1 MALTEFQR
9 DVCRRLA
16 QNRIAAGEAYLAGGA
31 TLNELIATPRISRD
45 VDLFHDSE
53 EALAATW
60 DADRRLL
67 EASRFSV
74 TVLRERPVFVEAR
87 VAQGDESVLLQW
99 VRDSAYRFFSTSRAR
114 GARTRA
120 PSVRTLRQTRSLLW
134 WVVWKSVTGSMS
146 SSATPRFNPWAT
158 SRGQHAARIL
168 ASARRQFWN
177 TPDDRRAILQK
188 RPWSCPLTAFR
199 RSWRTIEEMASLAG
213 IRRESDRASSCRGGW
228 QMRSHTERCP
238 LSRRRL
244 RASGGSAS
252 RRDCIPRGMYSRC
265 LSASPRRR
273 VVRASSW
280 QDLESQKYVSLALQT
295 VSADTPQKVGRHVVV
310 GERRDHHRSVAY
322 DDPQS

>member
-1 MALTEFQR
+1 MRQGSWLQPGGNCGTRRTIGALFCRRGGNFGTRLYSTR
-9 DVCRRLA
+9 DVFAVPFRVSST
-16 QNRIAAGEAYLAGGA
+16 AGD
-31 TLNELIATPRISRD
+31 TPQK
-45 VDLFHDSE
+45 V
-53 EALAATW
+53 
-60 DADRRLL
+60 
-67 EASRFSV
+67 
-74 TVLRERPVFVEAR
+74 
-87 VAQGDESVLLQW
+87 G
-99 VRDSAYRFFSTSRAR
+99 
-114 GARTRA
+114 
-120 PSVRTLRQTRSLLW
+120 RSL
-134 WVVWKSVTGSMS
+134 
-146 SSATPRFNPWAT
+146 P
-158 SRGQHAARIL
+158 
-168 ASARRQFWN
+168 
-177 TPDDRRAILQK
+177 RAILQK
-188 RPWSCPLTAFR
+188 RPWSCPLTASCSAG
-199 RSWRTIEEMASLAG
+199 SWRTIEEMASLAG

>member
-99 VRDSAYRFFSTSRAR
+99 VRDSAYRFF
-114 GARTRA
+114 
-120 PSVRTLRQTRSLLW
+120 
-134 WVVWKSVTGSMS
+134 
-146 SSATPRFNPWAT
+146 
-158 SRGQHAARIL
+158 
-168 ASARRQFWN
+168 
-177 TPDDRRAILQK
+177 
-188 RPWSCPLTAFR
+188 PLVEH
-199 RSWRTIEEMASLAG
+199 EELG
-213 IRRESDRASSCRGGW
+213 LVLHPFGPCDKQGPC
-228 QMRSHTERCP
+228 
-238 LSRRRL
+238 
-244 RASGGSAS
+244 SGGSS
-252 RRDCIPRGMYSRC
+252 G
-265 LSASPRRR
+265 SP
-273 VVRASSW
+273 
-280 QDLESQKYVSLALQT
+280 
-295 VSADTPQKVGRHVVV
+295 
-310 GERRDHHRSVAY
+310 
-322 DDPQS
+322 